1 MYAVADSGTSAF
13 GIIFML
19 VGLLLAIIGFLI
31 GAAIY
36 FVPSIVAKVR
46 KHDNFVAIL
55 LLNIFLGWTF
65 IGWVV
70 CIVWAA
76 TKSSTQT
83 TTQNVYVTSA
93 APQQPA
99 QPQQPQQVEAK
110 PVQQVEAQVEAKV
123 EEKAEEKPDADSETT
138 AE

>member
-1 MYAVADSGTSAF
+1 MYTVADSGTSAF

-19 VGLLLAIIGFLI
+19 IGLLLAIIGFLI

-36 FVPSIVAKVR
+36 FVPAIVAKVR

-65 IGWVV
+65 VGWVV

-93 APQQPA
+93 TPQQPA

-110 PVQQVEAQVEAKV
+110 PVQQVEAQVEAK
-123 EEKAEEKPDADSETT
+123 AEEKPDADSETT